1 MLYND
6 TIYFMEGK
14 NMLGLLLILS
24 TVVAWILGH
33 IYAII
38 VICDAISEYM

>member
-1 MLYND
+1 
-6 TIYFMEGK
+6 
-14 NMLGLLLILS
+14 MLGILLILS

-38 VICDAISEYM
+38 VLIEAIGEYM